1 MATTGKHQ
9 PGSNEYIQVVSGTTN
24 AFLLQNASKD
34 KTVVSVIWGTSV
46 PAPDDPGHPLQP
58 GDALTRASLNGN
70 VYARGLTGDATVV
83 VTEE

>member
-1 MATTGKHQ
+1 MATTVKHQ
-9 PGSNEYIQVVSGTTN
+9 PTPSEYSEVVAGTSN

-46 PAPDDPGHPLQP
+46 PAPDADGHPLQP
-58 GDALTRASLNGN
+58 GDALTRGSLTGN
-70 VYARGLTGDATVV
+70 VYARGLTADAIVI